1 MREFTSPL
9 RRRLKIPLM
18 RNGCRVIANE
28 RLKMPNEIHSYS
40 ELQQQI
46 HDDLRAQHPEWVE
59 PNGNCPTCESYELRL
74 AELLGVTRDA
84 NVAEVRKSSFL
95 GDAGDY

>member
-1 MREFTSPL
+1 MREFKSSL

-46 HDDLRAQHPEWVE
+46 HDDLRVQHPEWIE
-59 PNGNCPTCESYELRL
+59 PKWKLPNLRFVRV
-74 AELLGVTRDA
+74 ATRAVT
-84 NVAEVRKSSFL
+84 SSQS
-95 GDAGDY
+95 AIQ

>member
-40 ELQQQI
+40 ELQHQI
-46 HDDLRAQHPEWVE
+46 HDDLRVQHPEWVE
-59 PNGNCPTCESYELRL
+59 PNGDCPICDSYEARL
-74 AELLGVTRDA
+74 TELLGISQRA
-84 NVAEVRKSSFL
+84 SGVRLPESSCL
-95 GDAGDY
+95 GDASDY